1 MPRLRWPALKVL
13 FTSGYTQG
21 ASPHAENASAPASG
35 FLGKPVRRA
44 GLARKVR
51 EVLDTPPV

>member
-13 FTSGYTQG
+13 FTSNYTQG
-21 ASPHAENASAPASG
+21 QARMPRTPRPRPG
-35 FLGKPVRRA
+35 FLGKAVRRA
-44 GLARKVR
+44 DLAPKVR

>member
-21 ASPHAENASAPASG
+21 ASPHAENASAPARG

-44 GLARKVR
+44 DLAR
-51 EVLDTPPV
+51 